1 MVIQIKNIS
10 KNYPNSNFQIK
21 NISFDI
27 KKNDVLGLIGS
38 NGSGKS
44 TILKMI
50 NGLVSYDKG
59 KIIYNNKNLDQMNEK
74 ELREMRKNV
83 VYIFQ
88 DNNLLDG
95 KTVFYHLSLIY
106 KLNKEKVNEA
116 EINKILKFMNIEN
129 LKNITCRN
137 LSGGQKQKVAIAMA
151 LLQNPKVILCDEI
164 SSALDSSSE
173 KEIFDLLIKLKKTTD
188 ISIVLISH
196 NLSILKNFCDKVI
209 LLGNSTI
216 KEIIV
221 PNKNNNMD
229 YEKDY
234 FKHIK
239 EFLLDD

>member
-10 KNYPNSNFQIK
+10 KNYPKSNFKIE

-27 KKNDVLGLIGS
+27 KKNKVLGLIGS

-50 NGLVSYDKG
+50 NGLVAYDNG
-59 KIIYNNKNLDQMNEK
+59 EIIYNNKNLDQMNDK

-95 KTVFYHLSLIY
+95 KNVFYHLSLIY
-106 KLNKEKVNEA
+106 KLNKKKVNED
-116 EINKILKFMNIEN
+116 EINNILKFMNIEQ
-129 LKNITCRN
+129 LKNINCRN

-151 LLQNPKVILCDEI
+151 LLQKPKVILCDEI
-164 SSALDSSSE
+164 SSALDSNSE

-209 LLGNSTI
+209 IIENSTI
-216 KEIIV
+216 KETII
-221 PNKNNNMD
+221 PKKSKDSD

-234 FKHIK
+234 FNHIK
-239 EFLLDD
+239 EFLLND